1 MNPYSYDVVKESSG
15 TVSRSPN
22 TQFSQCISG
31 IIATTGIK
39 VMPSLPVTEREVV
52 PSLAR
57 EDGVT
62 ADFKT
67 FGSGPVTVT
76 ETIMRPGA
84 KPYAPSITLFMT
96 VVNI

>member
-1 MNPYSYDVVKESSG
+1 MS
-15 TVSRSPN
+15 
-22 TQFSQCISG
+22 
-31 IIATTGIK
+31 
-39 VMPSLPVTEREVV
+39 SLPVTEREVV

-76 ETIMRPGA
+76 ETIRRPGA
-84 KPYAPSITLFMT
+84 KPDAPSITKFES
-96 VVNI
+96 VIIHDCRKYQIRN